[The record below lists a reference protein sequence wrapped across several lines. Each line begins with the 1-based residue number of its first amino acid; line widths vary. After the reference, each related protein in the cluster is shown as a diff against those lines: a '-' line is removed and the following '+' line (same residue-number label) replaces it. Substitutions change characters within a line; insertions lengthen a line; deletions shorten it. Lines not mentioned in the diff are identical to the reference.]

1 MSNNHAGELDQQSI
15 LERIK
20 AARSEAEPVEP
31 TEDDQADDE
40 SIGAE
45 LEAES
50 EEDVIYE
57 ESEND
62 EEDATAEPEDEE
74 ESTYLIGDEEITLEG
89 LKALKEG
96 NLRQSD
102 YTKKTTELAEQ
113 RKALEAKAAKTDS
126 LQSKLSESINDL
138 QSQIDSELE
147 NVDWEELADEDPGE
161 FLKMQKRIE
170 KKQASIAKAKQQ
182 QQELLQ
188 AKAAEE
194 SKLLANKMTSWHGE
208 KGEANRKADTDLA
221 LKYASQ
227 IGLNES
233 DLAGIVDHRLY
244 VALIDAAKYQSL
256 KTKAPAIKKKVSKAP
271 KVTPTNK
278 AAKRKLSKVE
288 ESRNRLRKTG
298 SDQDARAA
306 IKAYLGG

>member
-1 MSNNHAGELDQQSI
+1 MPNTHLGELGQDSI

-20 AARSEAEPVEP
+20 ASRSEPELVEPTDEELDENSIETEIESEAE
-31 TEDDQADDE
+31 
-40 SIGAE
+40 
-45 LEAES
+45 
-50 EEDVIYE
+50 EEVIYE
-57 ESEND
+57 ESED
-62 EEDATAEPEDEE
+62 GEEDAQAEPEDEE
-74 ESTYLIGDEEITLEG
+74 ESTYLIGDEEITLGE
-89 LKALKEG
+89 LKALKAG

-102 YTKKTTELAEQ
+102 YTKKTTELADQ
-113 RKALEAKAAKTDS
+113 RKSLEAATAKTDG
-126 LQSKLSESINDL
+126 LQTKLADSIGDL

-147 NVDWEELADEDPGE
+147 NVNWEELADDDPGE

-170 KKQASIAKAKQQ
+170 KKQASITKAKAQQ
-182 QQELLQ
+182 EELLQ
-188 AKAAEE
+188 TKAVEE

-208 KGEANRKADTDLA
+208 KGDANRKADTDLA
-221 LKYASQ
+221 LKYASE
-227 IGLNES
+227 IGLKDS

-256 KTKAPAIKKKVSKAP
+256 KSKAPAIKKKVSKAP

-278 AAKRKLSKVE
+278 TAKRRVTKSE